1 MEQAQE
7 KTAISS
13 KNRVKVK
20 DMTLISL
27 FIVLAI
33 VGSKLAIPVFSI
45 PFTLQVLVCL
55 LTGALLGAGKAL
67 VAQGIFIF
75 MGLLGLP
82 VFALGGGP
90 AYVLQPSFGY
100 LPGMLLAAGAVGFLY
115 DKPKGPEGKSK
126 VPLYFLINLFGLVII
141 YSVGV
146 SYLYL
151 IRHFYIGGSI
161 TFIRAIQLG
170 MLPYLVTDGL
180 YCFLA
185 AIMAPVLRRAIRR

>member
-115 DKPKGPEGKSK
+115 DKTKGPEGKSK
-126 VPLYFLINLFGLVII
+126 VPLYFLINLFGLAII
-141 YSVGV
+141 YSIGV

-151 IRHFYIGGSI
+151 IRHFYIGSSI